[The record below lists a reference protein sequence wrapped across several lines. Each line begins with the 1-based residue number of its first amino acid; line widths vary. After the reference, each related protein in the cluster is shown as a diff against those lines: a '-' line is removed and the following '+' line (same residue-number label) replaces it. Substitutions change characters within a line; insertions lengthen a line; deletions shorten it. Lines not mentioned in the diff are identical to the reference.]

1 MSSHIPVLLIPGWSD
16 RAKRLSWLQRQFI
29 RAGWPA
35 DHVSVVDFRDRFGS
49 NIEHAAEIAAAVE
62 ELRRNTEATRV
73 DVVAHSMGGL
83 ALRYYLHFHA
93 AGSNVR
99 RVVFTGT
106 PHRGTWIAYLGWGK
120 GAREMRPGNPLL
132 AKLSGLPSVPAG
144 ISALCIHTPLE
155 TRVLPQSS
163 ALLPDS
169 RHQRVWCS
177 SHPRLLRSRK
187 VFAAIRDFLS
197 E

>member
-1 MSSHIPVLLIPGWSD
+1 VLLIPGWSD
-16 RAKRLSWLQRQFI
+16 RGKRLTWLRNEFI
-29 RAGWPA
+29 RAGWPPSHL
-35 DHVSVVDFRDRFGS
+35 DVVDFRDRFGS
-49 NIEHAAEIAAAVE
+49 NIDHAAEIAAAVD
-62 ELRRNTEATRV
+62 ELRRKTGAERV

-93 AGSNVR
+93 GSSKVR

-106 PHRGTWIAYLGWGK
+106 PHRGTWIAYLGWGQ

-132 AKLSGLPSVPAG
+132 TRLSGLPSVPTG

-177 SHPRLLRSRK
+177 SHPRLLHSRK
-187 VFAAIRDFLS
+187 VFAAIRDFLV

>member
-1 MSSHIPVLLIPGWSD
+1 VLLIPGWGD
-16 RAKRLSWLQRQFI
+16 RAKRLSWLQREFI
-29 RAGWPA
+29 RAGWQSG
-35 DHVSVVDFRDRFGS
+35 DVGVVDFKDRFGS
-49 NIEHAAEIAAAVE
+49 NIDHAAEIAAAID
-62 ELRRNTEATRV
+62 ELRGNTDAVRV

-83 ALRYYLHFHA
+83 ALRYYLHFHS
-93 AGSNVR
+93 GNSKVR

-120 GAREMRPGNPLL
+120 GAREMRPGTPLL
-132 AKLSGLPSVPAG
+132 ATLSELPPVPVG
-144 ISALCIHTPLE
+144 VSALCIHTPLE

-163 ALLPDS
+163 ALLPDA

-187 VFAAIRDFLS
+187 VFAAIRDFLL

>member
-1 MSSHIPVLLIPGWSD
+1 VSSHIPVLLVPGWSD
-16 RAKRLSWLQRQFI
+16 RAKRLSWLQREFI
-29 RAGWPA
+29 HAGWQPG
-35 DHVSVVDFRDRFGS
+35 HVGVVDFRDRFGS
-49 NIEHAAEIAAAVE
+49 NIDHAAEIAAAID
-62 ELRRNTEATRV
+62 ELRKDTDAARV

-93 AGSNVR
+93 GNSKVR

-120 GAREMRPGNPLL
+120 GAREMRPGTPLL
-132 AKLSGLPSVPAG
+132 ATLSGLPAVPVG

-163 ALLPDS
+163 ALLPDA

-187 VFAAIRDFLS
+187 VFAAIRDFLL

>member
-1 MSSHIPVLLIPGWSD
+1 VLLVPGWSD
-16 RAKRLSWLQRQFI
+16 RARRLNWLQREFI
-29 RAGWPA
+29 RGGWPST
-35 DHVSVVDFRDRFGS
+35 HVDVVDFRDRFGS
-49 NIEHAAEIAAAVE
+49 NIDHAAEIASAIE
-62 ELRRNTEATRV
+62 ELRRKTGAERV

-93 AGSNVR
+93 GSTKVR

-106 PHRGTWIAYLGWGK
+106 PHRGTWMAYLGWGK

-132 AKLSGLPSVPAG
+132 ATLGGLPPVPPG
-144 ISALCIHTPLE
+144 IGALCIHTPLE
-155 TRVLPQSS
+155 TRILPRSS
-163 ALLPDS
+163 ALLSDS
-169 RHQRVWCS
+169 RHQRVWCA

-187 VFAAIRDFLS
+187 VFAAIRDFLL